1 MVLDKFSVN
10 VKVIRDRIGF
20 TSHRPV
26 IGLRNRAILSIN
38 QSDAKLKLIGTW
50 LPTFSRPFSR
60 LLAYVLSSYW
70 FIVIIIFPLI
80 AFN

>member
-1 MVLDKFSVN
+1 MVLEQFSVN

-20 TSHRPV
+20 TSHRLV

-50 LPTFSRPFSR
+50 LPTF
-60 LLAYVLSSYW
+60 
-70 FIVIIIFPLI
+70 
-80 AFN
+80 

>member
-1 MVLDKFSVN
+1 MVLEQFSVN

-26 IGLRNRAILSIN
+26 IGLRNRAILSTN

-50 LPTFSRPFSR
+50 LPTFSRPLSR

-70 FIVIIIFPLI
+70 LIVIIIFPLI